1 MPWLVGWLPG
11 WFLFRF
17 FVSSLL
23 PLLLLSLSPSP
34 SLPYQQYQNK
44 VLNHFLLLY
53 TSCTGTVCMRMLKK
67 PTALNKA
74 HTGSQISPREQ
85 PVTVQVAMGVSVA
98 AILAAASSAVSDK
111 TP

>member
-1 MPWLVGWLPG
+1 MVDWLPG
-11 WFLFRF
+11 WFLFRC
-17 FVSSLL
+17 FVSSLP
-23 PLLLLSLSPSP
+23 PLLLLSLPPSP

-53 TSCTGTVCMRMLKK
+53 TSCIGTVCMCMLKK
-67 PTALNKA
+67 PTTFNKA
-74 HTGSQISPREQ
+74 HMGSQISPREQ
-85 PVTVQVAMGVSVA
+85 PVAVQVAMGVSVA